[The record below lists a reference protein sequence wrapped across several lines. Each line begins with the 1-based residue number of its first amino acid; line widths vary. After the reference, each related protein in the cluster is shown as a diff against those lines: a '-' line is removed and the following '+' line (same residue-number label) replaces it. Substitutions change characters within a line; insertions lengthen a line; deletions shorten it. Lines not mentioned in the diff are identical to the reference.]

1 MRCAVLYLV
10 AQSCLTLWDPMD
22 CSPPGSFVYGDS
34 PDKNTGEGCHAILQG
49 FFLTQGSNPGV
60 LHCRQILYCLSH
72 QGSPYYEMCVC
83 VKSLS
88 HVRLFA
94 TLWTVARQAPLFM
107 GFSRQEYWSGSPFP
121 SPGIFPTQGSNLG
134 LLLCR
139 QTLYPLSHQGS
150 PYYEILLSN

>member
-1 MRCAVLYLV
+1 MLDYKFKNYHQHSQVWRFCLN
-10 AQSCLTLWDPMD
+10 SINTNSDKLTLTKSQMLMWTASTIPNIPSLCM
-22 CSPPGSFVYGDS
+22 
-34 PDKNTGEGCHAILQG
+34 
-49 FFLTQGSNPGV
+49 
-60 LHCRQILYCLSH
+60 
-72 QGSPYYEMCVC
+72 C

-150 PYYEILLSN
+150 PYYEILLSNQLLTYHNLDESSVNYG